1 LTPAGLTTIWEAGG
15 YMPRR
20 FDHIDL
26 RVPRLSEATGFYELL
41 LPAVGFR
48 RRVAV
53 EGWLQ
58 FEADD
63 KGVTEFFGVTE
74 SPHFIPNENRIA
86 FRAESAAAVDA
97 LVPIILQAGARNI
110 EGPMVYEAG
119 YYAVFFEDP
128 FGNRFEICH
137 RDRNAPV
144 LS

>member
-1 LTPAGLTTIWEAGG
+1 
-15 YMPRR
+15 MPRR

-26 RVPRLSEATGFYELL
+26 RVPRLSEAKSFYETL
-41 LPAVGFR
+41 LPAVGFS

-58 FEADD
+58 FEAEGD
-63 KGVTEFFGVTE
+63 GATEFFGVTK
-74 SPHFIPNENRIA
+74 SALFRPNENRIA
-86 FRAESAAAVDA
+86 FRAESVAAVDA
-97 LVPIILQAGARNI
+97 LARMITQAGARDI
-110 EGPMVYEAG
+110 EGPMVYEEA

-137 RDRNAPV
+137 REKNAPA